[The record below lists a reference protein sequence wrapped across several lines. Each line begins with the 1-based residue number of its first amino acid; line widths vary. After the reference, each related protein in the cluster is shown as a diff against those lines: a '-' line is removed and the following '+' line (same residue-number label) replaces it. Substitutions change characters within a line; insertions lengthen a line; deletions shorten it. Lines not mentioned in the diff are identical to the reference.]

1 MKINILLAGALAL
14 ACAGCKPAHQP
25 ESPAP
30 KNNAMGTWQL
40 VAKTTYI
47 GDTVKHDKIEGTRT
61 IKILN
66 DTHFAF
72 LTHEAPIPGDTT
84 RPAPVFVAGG
94 GTYTLN
100 DSVYTEVLEYCNF
113 REWENHTFTFTLK
126 VKGDSLI
133 QSGEEKVEAANINQ
147 IIVEKYLR
155 VKP

>member
-1 MKINILLAGALAL
+1 MKINILAGALAL
-14 ACAGCKPAHQP
+14 ACAGCTPAHQP
-25 ESPAP
+25 ESQSP

-61 IKILN
+61 IKIIN

-84 RPAPVFVAGG
+84 KVPPVFVAGG
-94 GTYTLN
+94 GTYTLR
-100 DSVYTEVLEYCNF
+100 DSIYTEVLEYCNF
-113 REWENHTFTFTLK
+113 REWENHEFTFTLK

-133 QSGEEKVEAANINQ
+133 QSGEEKVEAANISQ
-147 IIVEKYLR
+147 TIVEKYLR

>member
-1 MKINILLAGALAL
+1 MKINILAGALAL
-14 ACAGCKPAHQP
+14 ACAGCTPAHP
-25 ESPAP
+25 SESQAP
-30 KNNAMGTWQL
+30 KNNALGTWQL

-61 IKILN
+61 IKIIN

-84 RPAPVFVAGG
+84 KVPAVFVAGG
-94 GTYTLN
+94 GTYTLR
-100 DSVYTEVLEYCNF
+100 DSLYTERLEYCNF
-113 REWENHTFTFTLK
+113 RAWENHEFNFTLK

-133 QSGEEKVEAANINQ
+133 QSGEEKVEAANISQ
-147 IIVEKYLR
+147 TIVEKYLR

>member
-1 MKINILLAGALAL
+1 MKINILAGALAL
-14 ACAGCKPAHQP
+14 ACAGCTPTHQP
-25 ESPAP
+25 ESQSP

-61 IKILN
+61 IKIIN

-72 LTHEAPIPGDTT
+72 LTHEVPIPGDTAKAT
-84 RPAPVFVAGG
+84 PVFVAGG
-94 GTYTLN
+94 GTYTLR
-100 DSVYTEVLEYCNF
+100 DSIYTEVLEYCNF
-113 REWENHTFTFTLK
+113 REWENHKFTFTLK

-133 QSGEEKVEAANINQ
+133 QSGEEKVEAANISQ
-147 IIVEKYLR
+147 TIVEKYLR